1 MDRNMLTPSKWK
13 RLLKNKFIYVN
24 VSAYDKK
31 TVYGFSVKRVNNW
44 KSNLDDWE
52 ISLIEYLCDARMK
65 KIGYKVYKKNPN
77 LYKKGLRIMNRDTL
91 LKKRL
96 SIFLNK
102 NKGTHEKLNDPSQP
116 KNWGVTNNTKDKIRN
131 ISKKLIDTEDYQNYL
146 RDLKKI
152 KKESQLFL

>member
-96 SIFLNK
+96 RHL
-102 NKGTHEKLNDPSQP
+102 GLDPSG
-116 KNWGVTNNTKDKIRN
+116 KLFFDKENNFYITSDNDGLYKVNFNKFR
-131 ISKKLIDTEDYQNYL
+131 
-146 RDLKKI
+146 
-152 KKESQLFL
+152 